1 MKHIDPRKLTRKKV
15 CKFPLPWKTAED
27 IENELNS
34 INVPAHIIVH
44 VGSNNIPMDSPDT
57 CAKKLKSFVIKT
69 KAKFPNT
76 KTGFFEITFRQ
87 DIYLATN
94 IKEVNKK
101 LKDEAKHKVVFID
114 NSFIDNTCLNGN
126 NLHLNGKGSD
136 F

>member
-1 MKHIDPRKLTRKKV
+1 
-15 CKFPLPWKTAED
+15 
-27 IENELNS
+27 
-34 INVPAHIIVH
+34 
-44 VGSNNIPMDSPDT
+44 MDSPDA
-57 CAKKLKSFVIKT
+57 CAKKLNSFVIKT
-69 KAKFPNT
+69 KAKFANT

-94 IKEVNKK
+94 IEEVNKK